1 MKKTQISIRLPDM
14 LLTEFD
20 RYVDGLTFRNR
31 AHGIEVIL
39 NQWLESKRNE
49 GKGEQQKLFKAKPL
63 KKTGGKKKDAKSTNK
78 RN

>member
-1 MKKTQISIRLPDM
+1 MKKTQITIRLPEM

-39 NQWLESKRNE
+39 TKWLEFKRNE
-49 GKGEQQKLFKAKPL
+49 GKGEQQTLFKSKPL
-63 KKTGGKKKDAKSTNK
+63 KKAGGKTK
-78 RN
+78 